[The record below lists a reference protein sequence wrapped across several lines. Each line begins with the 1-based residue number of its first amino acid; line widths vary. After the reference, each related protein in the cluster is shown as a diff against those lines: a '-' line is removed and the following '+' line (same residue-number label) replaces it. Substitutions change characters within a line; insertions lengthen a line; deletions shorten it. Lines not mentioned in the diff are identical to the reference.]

1 MDNLNMKIIGHIR
14 TEYDSKFGIPRQSGL
29 ASSSTGI
36 IEFEREFQIKE
47 MFNGIEEYSHLWVL
61 WVFSEN
67 IDKGW
72 TPTVRPPALGGN
84 RRKGLFATRTPFRP
98 NPVALS
104 SVELLKVEF
113 TEDRG
118 PLLYIKGP
126 DMLDGTPILDIKPYV
141 NLDCHPEARCS
152 FSQKGK
158 GEKLKVTSENRV
170 LDEIPEELKDGLI
183 QALSLDPRP
192 AYQRDNQRTYG
203 MSYGGYEVKFKVNE
217 EDLVITSIEKK

>member
-72 TPTVRPPALGGN
+72 TPTVRPPAQ
-84 RRKGLFATRTPFRP
+84 
-98 NPVALS
+98 
-104 SVELLKVEF
+104 VETAEKDSLPPEHH
-113 TEDRG
+113 
-118 PLLYIKGP
+118 
-126 DMLDGTPILDIKPYV
+126 LDLTL
-141 NLDCHPEARCS
+141 
-152 FSQKGK
+152 
-158 GEKLKVTSENRV
+158 
-170 LDEIPEELKDGLI
+170 
-183 QALSLDPRP
+183 
-192 AYQRDNQRTYG
+192 
-203 MSYGGYEVKFKVNE
+203 
-217 EDLVITSIEKK
+217 